1 MNNSAGSP
9 PAPKLTGGVR
19 DEERLVS
26 STIAT
31 TSGALIIGGFFGII
45 APATSLS
52 GWWLFGVGVTGLVGI
67 VVLVASSLIGL
78 RAIAL
83 NNPGGDQFDPFNC
96 QTKLFLVGLVLII
109 AGAILVLVG
118 ANEKGKQDSVQA
130 VKLHGLEVKTEST
143 VRQLSADIDTSSAQI
158 RDLELEIRE
167 LENRLEWT
175 AETVDQL
182 SILHKETV
190 ATSDEK

>member
-9 PAPKLTGGVR
+9 PPPKPTGGVR

-31 TSGALIIGGFFGII
+31 TAGALIIGGFFGII

-52 GWWLFGVGVTGLVGI
+52 GWWLFWVGLTGLLGI

-83 NNPGGDQFDPFNC
+83 NNPGGDKFDPFNW
-96 QTKLFLVGLVLII
+96 QAGLFLVGLVLII
-109 AGAILVLVG
+109 AGAILVLIG
-118 ANEKGKQDSVQA
+118 ANEKGNQNSVQA
-130 VKLHGLEVKTEST
+130 VKLHELDVKTESA
-143 VRQLSADIDTSSAQI
+143 VRQLSERIDTVSAQT
-158 RDLELEIRE
+158 RDLEREIRD

-175 AETVDQL
+175 VETVDQL
-182 SILHKETV
+182 SILHQEK
-190 ATSDEK
+190 ATPSDEK